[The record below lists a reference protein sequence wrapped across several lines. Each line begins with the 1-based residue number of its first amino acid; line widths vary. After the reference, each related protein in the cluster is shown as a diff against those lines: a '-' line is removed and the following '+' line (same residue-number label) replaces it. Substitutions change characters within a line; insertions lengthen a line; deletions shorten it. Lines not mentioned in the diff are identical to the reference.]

1 MGSLSER
8 SKKRVA
14 LYGERNEIFSR
25 RECHR
30 VLKIKNKPGKGAP
43 GERTQ
48 GIRGRRNR
56 RVVGEDCPPRFGIE
70 HAASSRWKRPNK
82 ISRINLI
89 WTAIPQ
95 ASGTKDRC
103 PELGNSI

>member
-1 MGSLSER
+1 MGSPSER

-43 GERTQ
+43 GERE
-48 GIRGRRNR
+48 
-56 RVVGEDCPPRFGIE
+56 GEHRE
-70 HAASSRWKRPNK
+70 
-82 ISRINLI
+82 
-89 WTAIPQ
+89 
-95 ASGTKDRC
+95 
-103 PELGNSI
+103 